1 MVTWVRLKHP
11 PTSLSSVC
19 RLSLFLLY
27 CLTFLWASQID
38 TDEFKLQSSW
48 AYCTRCDFSNV
59 SNKFQAMWEWITKLT
74 TQCLSRNEQFR
85 PLELRTMSANSVQ
98 VGSPY
103 SPFFP
108 FLPHKS
114 SDNFM
119 TFLSLRKKHGR
130 GACML
135 LPQGSQ
141 PKLHLF
147 SPHPEPY
154 FSSLDVH
161 DVFVQTERGKQ
172 IPTLGESIHA
182 SATTVQHWYCMSS
195 DHIFWHV
202 RNSSSHPLKTPRQ
215 TVHIYCRPKLLSAQI
230 KMSCTTHSLFKSYSA
245 TLTLVSSLTDAKAH
259 ICMKCRAAW
268 LCEWDRTE
276 TMW

>member
-1 MVTWVRLKHP
+1 M
-11 PTSLSSVC
+11 SLNCSRAGHTVHGVISAMFPINSKLCESESQSSPLSVFQEMNSSDHLNSELCQLIVC
-19 RLSLFLLY
+19 RLDLPILSF
-27 CLTFLWASQID
+27 
-38 TDEFKLQSSW
+38 
-48 AYCTRCDFSNV
+48 
-59 SNKFQAMWEWITKLT
+59 FQ
-74 TQCLSRNEQFR
+74 
-85 PLELRTMSANSVQ
+85 
-98 VGSPY
+98 
-103 SPFFP
+103 

-245 TLTLVSSLTDAKAH
+245 TLTPVSSLTDAKAH

-276 TMW
+276 TMWSAR